1 MFAQKI
7 ILVEGETE
15 LFSLPYYFDK
25 VGFNLD
31 SNGVEIVNCDGK
43 NNIAKYY
50 RFFKTYGYQCFCIFD
65 ADNHNHEQQENKEL
79 VSLLNI
85 SIIDVAPNAFNV
97 GNEYGCFG
105 HDYETYL
112 RNTISEYSSLE
123 NLIKAELITGSKRQ
137 VARAVSQK
145 ITQTPDFIRLIA
157 KKLQ

>member
-1 MFAQKI
+1 M
-7 ILVEGETE
+7 
-15 LFSLPYYFDK
+15 
-25 VGFNLD
+25 
-31 SNGVEIVNCDGK
+31 
-43 NNIAKYY
+43 
-50 RFFKTYGYQCFCIFD
+50 
-65 ADNHNHEQQENKEL
+65 